1 VAGLLADEP
10 YRGEL
15 LAVEKLVK
23 AQAAAGKAQFG
34 KFWAA
39 WQGAGVNAGVAPKQ
53 EPAPARNEEFDR
65 EQAARLRTHWKEFLA
80 QVKAAH
86 GPQLA
91 AALNAVRGFAVDG
104 SAVTMYFGSN
114 EFSRN
119 LCRQQ
124 TQDVAAGLA
133 EFLAADAV
141 TADFQMGEAPGR

>member
-1 VAGLLADEP
+1 M
-10 YRGEL
+10 
-15 LAVEKLVK
+15 
-23 AQAAAGKAQFG
+23 
-34 KFWAA
+34 
-39 WQGAGVNAGVAPKQ
+39 APKQ
-53 EPAPARNEEFDR
+53 EATPARNEEFDR
-65 EQAARLRTHWKEFLA
+65 TQAARLRSRWKEFLG

-91 AALNAVRGFAVDG
+91 AALNAVRGFAVEG

-124 TQDVAAGLA
+124 AQDVAAGLA

-141 TADFQMGEAPGR
+141 TADFQLGEAPSR